1 MKDSRTVATLIGGLL
16 GLALLWVTF
25 APTAVTRAEM
35 QDYVDVTATE
45 HLRLLRSDIKAM
57 NKSLVEVRERLA
69 GVEAVLRERED
80 G

>member
-1 MKDSRTVATLIGGLL
+1 
-16 GLALLWVTF
+16 
-25 APTAVTRAEM
+25 M